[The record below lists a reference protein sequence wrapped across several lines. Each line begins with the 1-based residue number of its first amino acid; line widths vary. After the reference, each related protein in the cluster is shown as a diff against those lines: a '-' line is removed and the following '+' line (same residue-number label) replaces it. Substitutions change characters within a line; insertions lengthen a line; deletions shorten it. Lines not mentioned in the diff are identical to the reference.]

1 MGIKNLTK
9 FIKQK
14 FPSVLININIEN
26 LKYTKIAI
34 DTSLYICK
42 YKSLHG
48 ENWLASFI
56 SLICCLRE
64 QNIHPCF
71 IFDGKAPTEKSL
83 EKDKRKEARQKLED
97 TILQLEIDYE
107 DYLNNGIVSKN
118 LMQFYTNHNKQNR
131 MLGKN
136 KINCDLLN
144 TLIERKKSQL
154 FNISNED
161 IILLKELFDNF
172 GIQYI
177 VAKTEAEKLCAKLCI
192 DNVVQSVLSEDTD
205 LIAYCTPCI
214 ITKLNIYTKTAVM
227 IDIDVLLKTFNYT
240 KEQLLDFCIL
250 CGTDYNSNINKVGN
264 VSAFKLINDHKNI
277 ESIDNKYDTS
287 ILNYTKVRNL
297 FTNFDDCDNID
308 ILHSTKPDY
317 DKLTEFIS
325 LNDIEY
331 SVEDIKTR
339 LSNKI
344 IF

>member
-9 FIKQK
+9 FIRDK
-14 FPSVLININIEN
+14 FPDTLINLDIKN

-34 DTSLYICK
+34 DTSLYLCK
-42 YKSLHG
+42 YKSLYA

-56 SLICCLRE
+56 TLICCLRE
-64 QNIHPCF
+64 QDIHPYF
-71 IFDGKAPTEKSL
+71 VFDGKAPTEKSL
-83 EKDKRKEARQKLED
+83 EKDKRKQARQKLGD
-97 TILQLEIDYE
+97 TILQLEIDYD
-107 DYLNNGIVSKN
+107 DYINNGIVSKN
-118 LMQFYTNHNKQNR
+118 LLQFYNNNKQTR
-131 MLGKN
+131 ILGKN
-136 KINCDLLN
+136 KINCDLLSKF
-144 TLIERKKSQL
+144 IERKKSQL
-154 FNISNED
+154 FNITNED

-214 ITKLNIYTKTAVM
+214 ISKLNIYNKTATM
-227 IDIDVLLKTFNYT
+227 IDIDVLLKTLNYT

-250 CGTDYNSNINKVGN
+250 CGTDYNNNINKVGN
-264 VSAFKLINDHKNI
+264 VSAFKLISDNKNI
-277 ESIDNKYDTS
+277 ESIDKYDTS
-287 ILNYTKVRNL
+287 VLNYTKVREL
-297 FTNFDDCDNID
+297 FTNFDDCETFD
-308 ILHSTKPDY
+308 LLYSAKPDY

-325 LNDIEY
+325 LNDIDY
-331 SVEDIKTR
+331 SIENIKSR